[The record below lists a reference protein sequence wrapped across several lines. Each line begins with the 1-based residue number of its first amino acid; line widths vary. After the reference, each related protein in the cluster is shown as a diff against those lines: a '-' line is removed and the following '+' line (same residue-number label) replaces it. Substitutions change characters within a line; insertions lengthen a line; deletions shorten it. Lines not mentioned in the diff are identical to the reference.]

1 MKMVIAVVQ
10 DYDCDRLL
18 SRLTEEGIRATR
30 LASMGGFLRTGNTTI
45 IMGMDSAVVPAALEV
60 LRTTCRSRTISALT
74 TAADAMAD
82 VFPGDVADV
91 NIGGAVVFIV
101 RVTRFERYFRTL
113 PHDGS

>member
-18 SRLTEEGIRATR
+18 TALSERRIRATR

-45 IMGMDSAVVPAALEV
+45 LMGMSDATVPTALKV
-60 LRTTCRSRTISALT
+60 LRTICQSRTISALGV
-74 TAADAMAD
+74 AADAMTD

-91 NIGGAVVFIV
+91 SIGGAVVFV
-101 RVTRFERYFRTL
+101 APVGRFERMLGTDR
-113 PHDGS
+113 

>member
-18 SRLTEEGIRATR
+18 SRLTENGIRATR

-45 IMGMDSAVVPAALEV
+45 LMGIEGDQVPDALAV
-60 LRTTCRSRTISALT
+60 LRTTCQSRTISALT

-91 NIGGAVVFIV
+91 NIGGAVVFV
-101 RVTRFERYFRTL
+101 ARVTRFERYFGTL
-113 PHDGS
+113 PYDGA